1 MIELITRLL
10 LAHIV
15 GDFFLQPDG
24 ICKAK
29 KERTV
34 KGFLTCGGHS
44 LIQAVLAYI
53 AVADWRCWW
62 IPLVVFLSHWLIDT
76 CKNRFGSDSLTSF
89 SVDQLLHIAVIG
101 IIAYSY
107 KSSPG
112 LPEISEPMML
122 YLLSYLI
129 ILMPISIFIREFTK
143 QWAPPMDHT
152 ASLPNAGKYIG
163 YLERV
168 MILTFIY
175 AGHVEGIG
183 FLLAAKS
190 IFRFGDLNKPK
201 EVCTTEYVL
210 LGTFSSFTISI
221 LIGFGVIL
229 LLKRI

>member
-1 MIELITRLL
+1 M
-10 LAHIV
+10 
-15 GDFFLQPDG
+15 
-24 ICKAK
+24 
-29 KERTV
+29 
-34 KGFLTCGGHS
+34 
-44 LIQAVLAYI
+44 
-53 AVADWRCWW
+53 
-62 IPLVVFLSHWLIDT
+62 
-76 CKNRFGSDSLTSF
+76 
-89 SVDQLLHIAVIG
+89 AVIG

-129 ILMPISIFIREFTK
+129 ILMPTSIFIREFTK
-143 QWAPPMDHT
+143 QWAPTDHT
-152 ASLPNAGKYIG
+152 TSLSNAGKYIG

>member
-1 MIELITRLL
+1 MIKLITRLL

-15 GDFFLQPDG
+15 GDFFLQSDG
-24 ICKAK
+24 MCKAK
-29 KERTV
+29 KERTF
-34 KGFLTCGGHS
+34 KGILICIGHS
-44 LIQAVLAYI
+44 FIQAALAYI

-62 IPLVVFLSHWLIDT
+62 IPLVIFVSHGLIDV
-76 CKNRFGSDSLTSF
+76 CKNRSGSDSLTSF

-107 KSSPG
+107 KGTPG
-112 LPEISEPMML
+112 LPEISETIML
-122 YLLSYLI
+122 YLLSFLI
-129 ILMPISIFIREFTK
+129 ILMPASIFIRKFTK
-143 QWAPPMDHT
+143 QWAPPMDDEK
-152 ASLPNAGKYIG
+152 SLPNAGKWIG

-190 IFRFGDLNKPK
+190 IFRFGDLSKSK
-201 EVCTTEYVL
+201 EVRTTEYVL

-229 LLKRI
+229 LLKKI